1 MARPSP
7 SARVDSKNTV
17 SPIAIAATIE
27 SASSPRA
34 LVDAAA
40 NAPTPAVAATQP
52 IRSAPPTVERTA
64 LTTTE
69 PSPGTS
75 ERARRPF
82 TAQVSAE
89 PSAASAP
96 RVDSAI
102 TPQIV
107 RYPPALT
114 LFARPCYS
122 LATVRKEAHDGR
134 PLGPLPSAAPP
145 DAGRGRRRRG
155 RRPRVVGGAPRP
167 PRPGVGGAAGAVPVQ
182 RPRAQAHGARRVART
197 AFQPGAEG
205 LRGEGRVRAAGAGAA
220 EARHVRSEERRV
232 GKECRCRWSAD
243 HVKRKGR

>member
-1 MARPSP
+1 PS
-7 SARVDSKNTV
+7 
-17 SPIAIAATIE
+17 
-27 SASSPRA
+27 
-34 LVDAAA
+34 
-40 NAPTPAVAATQP
+40 
-52 IRSAPPTVERTA
+52 RSAPPTVARAA

-75 ERARRPF
+75 ERTRRPF

-114 LFARPCYS
+114 PFARPCYS

-145 DAGRGRRRRG
+145 DDGRGRDRAPAPASARGDRSPPRSAPSRAPRARRG
-155 RRPRVVGGAPRP
+155 SIPRSPRR
-167 PRPGVGGAAGAVPVQ
+167 
-182 RPRAQAHGARRVART
+182 
-197 AFQPGAEG
+197 
-205 LRGEGRVRAAGAGAA
+205 
-220 EARHVRSEERRV
+220 
-232 GKECRCRWSAD
+232 
-243 HVKRKGR
+243 

>member
-1 MARPSP
+1 MARLSP

-17 SPIAIAATIE
+17 SPIAIAVTIE

-34 LVDAAA
+34 PVDATA
-40 NAPTPAVAATQP
+40 NAPTPAVAVTQP
-52 IRSAPPTVERTA
+52 SRSAPPTVARAA

-75 ERARRPF
+75 ERTRRPF

-114 LFARPCYS
+114 PFARPCYS

-145 DAGRGRRRRG
+145 DDGRGRRRRG
-155 RRPRVVGGAPRP
+155 RRPRVVGGA
-167 PRPGVGGAAGAVPVQ
+167 AGAVPVQ
-182 RPRAQAHGARRVART
+182 CPRAQAHGARRVART

-220 EARHVRSEERRV
+220 EARHVHRRQQPTRLLPGLGQLGRRV
-232 GKECRCRWSAD
+232 RGD
-243 HVKRKGR
+243 GRRGGS

>member
-17 SPIAIAATIE
+17 SPIAIAVTIE
-27 SASSPRA
+27 GASSRGAP
-34 LVDAAA
+34 VGAAA
-40 NAPTPAVAATQP
+40 NAPTPAVAVTQP
-52 IRSAPPTVERTA
+52 SRSAPPTVARAA

-75 ERARRPF
+75 ERTRRPF

-114 LFARPCYS
+114 PFARPCYS
-122 LATVRKEAHDGR
+122 LATVRKEAHEIGR
-134 PLGPLPSAAPP
+134 
-145 DAGRGRRRRG
+145 
-155 RRPRVVGGAPRP
+155 
-167 PRPGVGGAAGAVPVQ
+167 
-182 RPRAQAHGARRVART
+182 AHV
-197 AFQPGAEG
+197 
-205 LRGEGRVRAAGAGAA
+205 
-220 EARHVRSEERRV
+220 
-232 GKECRCRWSAD
+232 
-243 HVKRKGR
+243 